1 METNNQVQFIEITV
15 WGEDWKTDTELTIT
29 DKKPVQYWLSLPKSI
44 QTELLDRLALKLEE
58 TYPNSVFIDTGY
70 EIRLPKDY
78 EPVEP
83 VREFD
88 KRLTR
93 LYDSNKN
100 VSFDF

>member
-1 METNNQVQFIEITV
+1 METNNQAHFIEITV
-15 WGEDWKTDTELTIT
+15 WGEDWKTDTEVTIT

-44 QTELLDRLALKLEE
+44 QTELLVRLTLKLEK

-83 VREFD
+83 VIEFD
-88 KRLTR
+88 KRLAR

>member
-15 WGEDWKTDTELTIT
+15 WGEDWKNDTELTIT

-58 TYPNSVFIDTGY
+58 TYPDSVFIDTGY
-70 EIRLPKDY
+70 EIGLPEDY
-78 EPVEP
+78 EQVEP

-93 LYDSNKN
+93 LYASNKN
-100 VSFDF
+100 VSFAF

>member
-58 TYPNSVFIDTGY
+58 TYPDSVFIDTGY
-70 EIRLPKDY
+70 EIKLPEDY
-78 EPVEP
+78 EPVEFD
-83 VREFD
+83 REFD
-88 KRLTR
+88 KRLAP
-93 LYDSNKN
+93 LLK
-100 VSFDF
+100 

>member
-1 METNNQVQFIEITV
+1 METNNQAQFIEITV

-70 EIRLPKDY
+70 EIKLPKDY
-78 EPVEP
+78 EPVEQ

-88 KRLTR
+88 KRLKC
-93 LYDSNKN
+93 LYSTK
-100 VSFDF
+100 F